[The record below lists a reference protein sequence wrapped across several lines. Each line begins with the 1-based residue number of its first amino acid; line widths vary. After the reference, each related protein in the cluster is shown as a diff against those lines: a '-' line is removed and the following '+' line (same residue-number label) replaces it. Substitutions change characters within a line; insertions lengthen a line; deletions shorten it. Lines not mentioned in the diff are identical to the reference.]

1 MKYFSRFPKLRFWNS
16 ITPKSFF
23 FHKSIT
29 YVTEHAS
36 LAMDLD
42 ESATSSGGLVLQ
54 HALTTEMI
62 MRAFC
67 YPSTKKVK

>member
-1 MKYFSRFPKLRFWNS
+1 MKYFSRFPKLRFWIS
-16 ITPKSFF
+16 ISPKSFF
-23 FHKSIT
+23 HKNIT

-36 LAMDLD
+36 LAMDFD

>member
-1 MKYFSRFPKLRFWNS
+1 MKYFSRFPKLRFWNTIS
-16 ITPKSFF
+16 PKSFL
-23 FHKSIT
+23 KNTT

-36 LAMDLD
+36 LAMDFD
-42 ESATSSGGLVLQ
+42 ASAISSGGLVLQ